1 MPIRTPYHELPAPQ
15 RAGILCNDPQFQ
27 EFAARRLG
35 LGDTSVCPAAAAEYV
50 RTCCAVTSRAHLET
64 TPDAARKFAA
74 LQTEF
79 DAWAG
84 RIPPQ
89 R

>member
-1 MPIRTPYHELPAPQ
+1 MPTPFKDLPTPK

-35 LGDTSVCPAAAAEYV
+35 LGNTSVCPAAAAEYV
-50 RTCCAVTSRAHLET
+50 RTCCAVASRKDLET
-64 TPDAARKFAA
+64 NPTAAARFEE